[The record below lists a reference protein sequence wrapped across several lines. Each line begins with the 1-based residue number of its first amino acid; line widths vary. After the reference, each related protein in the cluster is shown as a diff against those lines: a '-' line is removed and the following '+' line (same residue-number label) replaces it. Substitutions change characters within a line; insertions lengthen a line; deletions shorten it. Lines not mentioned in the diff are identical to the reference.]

1 MGYTTHL
8 HMYLP
13 VPQEQG
19 WGPAVANNFAILDTA
34 VYDLQ
39 QATDPNAYVPTGCQI
54 IGADF
59 TPPTGWLLC
68 DGSAVSR
75 ATYAPLFAKIGTRYG
90 VGDGT
95 TTFNLPN
102 KVGKVVV
109 GADPTGTD
117 SDYLLGATGGAEEVT
132 LTPNQIPAHKHDAS
146 TSTSDNHTQ
155 TGNWANLV
163 GTNGNTG
170 SSYKLCSDA
179 SGGTTSPAGAH
190 EHTISMENTGGGLAH
205 ENRMPYIAEPWWIK
219 T

>member
-1 MGYTTHL
+1 
-8 HMYLP
+8 MYLP

-19 WGPAVANNFAILDTA
+19 WGPAVANNFSILDTA

-39 QATDPNAYVPTGCQI
+39 QATNPNAYVPTGCQI

-90 VGDGT
+90 VGNGS

-102 KVGKVVV
+102 KTGKVVV
-109 GADPTGTD
+109 GADPTGVDT
-117 SDYLLGATGGAEEVT
+117 DYLLGATGGAEEVT
-132 LTPNQIPAHKHDAS
+132 LGATQIPAHKHDAS
-146 TSTSDNHTQ
+146 SDTAGAHTHTYDRTGTTSTS
-155 TGNWANLV
+155 G
-163 GTNGNTG
+163 
-170 SSYKLCSDA
+170 
-179 SGGTTSPAGAH
+179 SGGSYYASTLIINTNTSSGGGHSHAITTEDA
-190 EHTISMENTGGGLAH
+190 GGGLAH
-205 ENRMPYIAEPWWIK
+205 ENRMPYVAEPWWIK

>member
-19 WGPAVANNFAILDTA
+19 WGPAVANNFSILDTA

-109 GADPTGTD
+109 GADPTGVDT
-117 SDYLLGATGGAEEVT
+117 DYLLGAAGGAEEVT
-132 LTPNQIPAHKHDAS
+132 LGATQIPAHKHNVALTAAPDHTHTFTAAQVTTYFLNS
-146 TSTSDNHTQ
+146 GSGGQMCSSAAGTTGAAGGHNHT
-155 TGNWANLV
+155 V
-163 GTNGNTG
+163 
-170 SSYKLCSDA
+170 SED
-179 SGGTTSPAGAH
+179 
-190 EHTISMENTGGGLAH
+190 TIGGGLAH

>member
-19 WGPAVANNFAILDTA
+19 WGPAVANNFSILDTA

-39 QATDPNAYVPTGCQI
+39 QATNPNAYVPTGCQI

-75 ATYAPLFAKIGTRYG
+75 ATYAPLFAKIGIRYG
-90 VGDGT
+90 PGDGS
-95 TTFNLPN
+95 TTFNVPN
-102 KVGKVVV
+102 KTGKVVV
-109 GADPTGTD
+109 GADPTGADT
-117 SDYLLGATGGAEEVT
+117 DYLLGTTGGAEEVT
-132 LTPNQIPAHKHDAS
+132 LTPNQIPAHKHNVALTAAPDHTHTFTAAQTTAYFLNS
-146 TSTSDNHTQ
+146 GSGGPMCSNAAGTTGAAGGHNHTV
-155 TGNWANLV
+155 TEDTIG
-163 GTNGNTG
+163 G
-170 SSYKLCSDA
+170 S
-179 SGGTTSPAGAH
+179 
-190 EHTISMENTGGGLAH
+190 LAH